1 MDSGAFTFQAI
12 ERIVYGKPA
21 AEALKAEA
29 QRLGA
34 TRVFLM
40 VSGTMNRTTDEVAKL
55 RAALGNTYAGL
66 HDHMPPHTPRDAVIE
81 AANQARDAK
90 ADLIVTFGGG
100 SLTDAGKVV
109 QLCLRHNVTDMDGL
123 EPYRAVTGAD
133 GKLSIPQFDP
143 PIVRQIT
150 IPTTLSGGEFSWQA
164 GCTDPR
170 IKVKQSF
177 RHPLFVPRA
186 VILDP
191 APTVHTPM
199 WVFLSTGM
207 RAFDHATE
215 SLCSLDHANP
225 VWEVSAQQAIRLL
238 RRGLLRVKQDP
249 SDLAARLEC
258 QLAVWL
264 SLAGRQAGV
273 NMGASHAIGH
283 ILGGTC
289 DVPHGYTSCVML
301 PHVMRYN
308 RPVNAARQRLVAEA
322 MGQPDADA
330 ADLIAGFVAELGLPG
345 RLSEVGVTREQF
357 PVIAK
362 NTMHDPWLYTN
373 PRKIGTPEQVTEIL
387 EAAA

>member
-1 MDSGAFTFQAI
+1 MQAGMFTLPAI
-12 ERIVYGKPA
+12 ERVVYGQPA

-29 QRLGA
+29 QRLEA

-55 RAALGNTYAGL
+55 RAALGNRCAGV
-66 HDHMPPHTPRDAVIE
+66 HDHMPPHTPRDAVI
-81 AANQARDAK
+81 AAADTARDAK

-109 QLCLRHNVTDMDGL
+109 QLCLRHGIGDVDGL
-123 EPYRAVTGAD
+123 EPYRTRIGTD
-133 GKLSIPQFDP
+133 GKAVLPQFEG

-150 IPTTLSGGEFSWQA
+150 IPTTLSGGEFNHQA
-164 GCTDPR
+164 GCTDTR
-170 IKVKQSF
+170 IKVKQSY

-186 VILDP
+186 IILDP

-215 SLCSLDHANP
+215 CLCATSRSNP
-225 VWEVSAQQAIRLL
+225 VWEASAQQAIRLL
-238 RRGLLRVKQDP
+238 RRSLPRVKHDP
-249 SDLAARLEC
+249 GDLTARLEC

-264 SLAGRQAGV
+264 SLAGRLANV
-273 NMGASHAIGH
+273 EMGASHAIGH

-301 PHVMRYN
+301 PHVLRYN

-322 MGQPDADA
+322 MGEPDGDA
-330 ADLIAGFVAELGLPG
+330 AELVAGFIAELGLPG
-345 RLSEVGVTREQF
+345 RLSEVGVTRAQF

-362 NTMHDPWLYTN
+362 NCMHDAWLHTN
-373 PRKIGTPEQVTEIL
+373 PRKITAPEQVVEIL